1 MQINTKYFGQIE
13 IKEENI
19 LTFPKGLPAF
29 EDLRKFILL
38 VLPDNNAF
46 TCLQSIGNEEI
57 AFLMINPW
65 DFFPEYDVKIPDE
78 ELEEIDITK
87 EEQVKV
93 YNIVTIPKDPQNIT
107 INLVG
112 PIIINRDTNQAKQII
127 LTTSSYH
134 TKHPILPERKGV

>member
-46 TCLQSIGNEEI
+46 TCLQSIENEEI

-93 YNIVTIPKDPQNIT
+93 YNIATIPKDPQNIT

-112 PIIINRDTNQAKQII
+112 PIIINRDTNQAKQIV
-127 LTTSSYH
+127 LTTSNYH
-134 TKHPILPERKGV
+134 TKHPILSERKGV